1 MKNIITGL
9 LRDWRFWVVIALIV
23 VGVIVYNAGKSKG
36 LNTPPEDAPYVETK
50 TASENAVFAEWART
64 TGNSWV
70 EKANSYFTSWTSWF
84 YAGGMRDLIFAMAK
98 MADNQIIY
106 INNTYNRRYFKTGSF
121 LTKLYDYKLYNS
133 SDYDSVIERLIK
145 NKAK

>member
-1 MKNIITGL
+1 MNVFLVGL
-9 LRDWRFWVVIALIV
+9 LKDWRFWVVVALIV
-23 VGVIVYNAGKSKG
+23 AGVFVFRAGKSSG

-50 TASENAVFAEWART
+50 TASENAVFAEWAKT

-70 EKANSYFTSWTSWF
+70 EKAHSFFDSWTSWF
-84 YAGGMRDLIFAMAK
+84 YYGTMRDLIFAMAK
-98 MADNQIIY
+98 MSDNQIIY

-121 LTKLYDYKLYNS
+121 LTELYDHKLYDS
-133 SDYDSVIERLIK
+133 ADYESVIERLIK